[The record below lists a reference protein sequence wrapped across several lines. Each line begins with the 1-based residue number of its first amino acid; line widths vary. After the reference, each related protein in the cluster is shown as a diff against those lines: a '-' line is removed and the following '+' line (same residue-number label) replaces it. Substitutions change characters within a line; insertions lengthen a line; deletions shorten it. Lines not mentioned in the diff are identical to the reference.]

1 MSYIGNTSDV
11 EQEKS
16 VSDFRHNRSSNNL
29 VAKNM
34 GTSKISDVLWNHKRD
49 DDSDSEISDSGN
61 FLAKGT
67 CVRICGR
74 NLFKIIHR
82 KCLHYYIKTCSSL
95 VSFSLVINI
104 YFRAQNLPCGALNLF
119 KMFKF

>member
-11 EQEKS
+11 EQEKNI
-16 VSDFRHNRSSNNL
+16 SDFRHNRSSNNL

-61 FLAKGT
+61 FLAKGM
-67 CVRICGR
+67 CV
-74 NLFKIIHR
+74 L
-82 KCLHYYIKTCSSL
+82 Y
-95 VSFSLVINI
+95 
-104 YFRAQNLPCGALNLF
+104 
-119 KMFKF
+119 

>member
-11 EQEKS
+11 EQEKN

-34 GTSKISDVLWNHKRD
+34 GNSKISDVLWNDKRD

-61 FLAKGT
+61 FLAKG
-67 CVRICGR
+67 
-74 NLFKIIHR
+74 
-82 KCLHYYIKTCSSL
+82 
-95 VSFSLVINI
+95 
-104 YFRAQNLPCGALNLF
+104 
-119 KMFKF
+119 

>member
-11 EQEKS
+11 EQDKS
-16 VSDFRHNRSSNNL
+16 ISDFRHNRSSNNL

-61 FLAKGT
+61 FLAKGMLT
-67 CVRICGR
+67 GKIKKRI
-74 NLFKIIHR
+74 FK
-82 KCLHYYIKTCSSL
+82 
-95 VSFSLVINI
+95 
-104 YFRAQNLPCGALNLF
+104 
-119 KMFKF
+119 

>member
-11 EQEKS
+11 EQDKS

-61 FLAKGT
+61 FLAKGMSMNG
-67 CVRICGR
+67 CV
-74 NLFKIIHR
+74 
-82 KCLHYYIKTCSSL
+82 
-95 VSFSLVINI
+95 
-104 YFRAQNLPCGALNLF
+104 
-119 KMFKF
+119 